1 MAQPHATFGEVVA
14 AGPLGVQL
22 PAGRS
27 QTLVRE
33 RELQISR
40 LVLPGG
46 HILKPHRVSQH
57 LVFQCLEGQI
67 VFETLGRKL
76 TLNPGDLC
84 HVGPDEE
91 HAVLARTDSSAL
103 LTLFGAHTPLSDSS
117 DSPDLPDR
125 TGDHP

>member
-22 PAGRS
+22 SEGRS

-67 VFETLGRKL
+67 IFETLGRKL

-84 HVGPDEE
+84 HIGPNED
-91 HAVLARTDSSAL
+91 HAVLACTDSSAL
-103 LTLFGAHTPLSDSS
+103 LTLFGTHTP
-117 DSPDLPDR
+117 SPYSPDR